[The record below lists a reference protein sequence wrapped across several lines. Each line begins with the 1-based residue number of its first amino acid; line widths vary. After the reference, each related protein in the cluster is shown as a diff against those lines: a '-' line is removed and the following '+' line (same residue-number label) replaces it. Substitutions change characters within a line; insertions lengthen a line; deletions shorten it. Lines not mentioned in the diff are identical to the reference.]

1 MKEKKP
7 SGFKRLMDYAGNHKA
22 LTYLSFVLS
31 FVSSLVSL
39 LPLIMIY
46 NIIKEALEIAPN
58 FSEAEHIVSNGIL
71 AVAFALLSM
80 LIYITGLM
88 LSHKSAFRIAGNI
101 RKAMIEHIRLLP
113 VHFSDDF
120 GSGKLRKI
128 INDSSAAAE
137 TYLAHNLPD
146 MAGAVATPLGM
157 LIIMFVYDWRY
168 GLVSLIPIVLAF
180 VSMSKMMGP
189 AMQEDM
195 KLYNDA
201 LEDMNNNAVE
211 YVRGIP
217 VVKTF
222 GQTVHSFSRF
232 KKTISDYSRFCI
244 TYTKRMR
251 QPMLLFQ
258 LFINS
263 TFAFLIALVLIFTKG
278 TNVTENIILNFLF
291 YVIITPVIATT
302 LSKVLFMSEGGMTVA
317 DAFKRIDSIFEI
329 KPLEESD
336 NEKVPQDFTVEFKNV
351 TFSYKGSETPA
362 LDNVSFTVESGK
374 TLALVGPSGGGK
386 TTAAG
391 LISRFWDVNDGSI
404 TIGGI
409 NVKDIKT
416 EDLMNTVSFVFQD
429 SRLLKTSIIE
439 NVRLAKPDAD
449 YDEVLQALH
458 KAQCDDIIEKLPN
471 GVDTVIGTKGVYLSG
486 GEQQRIAIARAILKN
501 APVIVLDEA
510 TAFADPENEYLVQ
523 KAFTELS
530 RNKTVIMIAHRLST
544 IKNADNIIVL
554 ENGRI
559 AEQGSHSELVA
570 NDGLYKKM
578 WDNYNKAVSWKVG
591 A

>member
-7 SGFKRLMDYAGNHKA
+7 SGFKRLMDYAGSHKA

-31 FVSSLVSL
+31 FASSLVAL

-46 NIIKEALEIAPN
+46 NIIKEAIAVAPN
-58 FSEAEHIVSNGIL
+58 FSEAEHIVSNGVL
-71 AVAFALLSM
+71 AVVFALLSM
-80 LIYITGLM
+80 IIYVTGLM

-101 RKAMIEHIRLLP
+101 RKAMIKHIRLLP

-137 TYLAHNLPD
+137 TYIAHNLPD
-146 MAGAVATPLGM
+146 MAAALATPLGM

-168 GLVSLIPIVLAF
+168 GLVCLVPIILAF
-180 VSMSKMMGP
+180 AAMSKMMGP

-232 KKTISDYSRFCI
+232 KKTIDNYSKFCI

-263 TFAFLIALVLIFTKG
+263 TFAFLIVLVLIFTNG
-278 TNVTENIILNFLF
+278 SNITEDIILNFLF

-302 LSKVLFMSEGGMTVA
+302 LSKILFMSEGGMTVA
-317 DAFKRIDSIFEI
+317 DAFTRIDSILEI
-329 KPLEESD
+329 QPLEEVQQP
-336 NEKVPQDFTVEFKNV
+336 KVPLDFTVKFNNV
-351 TFSYKGSETPA
+351 TFSYKGNETPA
-362 LDNVSFTVESGK
+362 LDSVSFTAESGK

-391 LISRFWDVNDGSI
+391 LISRFWDVTKGSI

-416 EDLMNTVSFVFQD
+416 EELMNTVSFVFQD
-429 SRLLKTSIIE
+429 SKLLKTSIIE
-439 NVRLAKPDAD
+439 NVRLAKPNAD
-449 YDEVLQALH
+449 YDEVLGALH

-486 GEQQRIAIARAILKN
+486 GEQQRIAIARAMLKN

-530 RNKTVIMIAHRLST
+530 KNKTVIIIAHRLT
-544 IKNADNIIVL
+544 TVKNADNIIVL
-554 ENGRI
+554 EGGKI
-559 AEQGSHSELVA
+559 AEQGSHSELIA
-570 NDGLYKKM
+570 NDGLYKKL
-578 WDNYNKAVSWKVG
+578 WDNYNESVSWKVG

>member
-7 SGFKRLMDYAGNHKA
+7 SGFQRLMDYAGGHKT
-22 LTYLSFVLS
+22 LTYLSLALS
-31 FVSSLVSL
+31 FISSLLAL

-46 NIIKEALEIAPN
+46 NIIKEAIAVAPN
-58 FSEAEHIVSNGIL
+58 FGNAKHIITNGVL

-113 VHFSDDF
+113 VHFSEDF

-137 TYLAHNLPD
+137 TYLAHNMPD
-146 MAGAVATPLGM
+146 MAAAVATPIGM

-168 GLVSLIPIVLAF
+168 GLVCIVPIVLAF
-180 VSMSKMMGP
+180 ISMSKMMGP

-232 KKTISDYSRFCI
+232 KKTISDYSKFCL

-278 TNVTENIILNFLF
+278 TDITEDIILNFLF

-329 KPLEESD
+329 QPLEEA
-336 NEKVPQDFTVEFKNV
+336 KQTQTPKDFSVAFNNV
-351 TFSYKGSETPA
+351 TFRYKGSENPA
-362 LDNVSFTVESGK
+362 LDKVSFVAENGK

-391 LISRFWDVNDGSI
+391 LILRFWDVNSGSI
-404 TIGGI
+404 TIGGV
-409 NVKDIKT
+409 NVKNIKT

-429 SRLLKTSIIE
+429 SKLLKTSVFE

-449 YDEVLQALH
+449 YDEVMEALH
-458 KAQCDDIIEKLPN
+458 KAQCDDIIEKLPD
-471 GVDTVIGTKGVYLSG
+471 GMDTVIGTKGVYLSG
-486 GEQQRIAIARAILKN
+486 GEQQRIAIARAMLKN

-523 KAFTELS
+523 KAFAELS
-530 RNKTVIMIAHRLST
+530 KDKTVIMIAHRLST
-544 IKNADNIIVL
+544 VKNADSIIVL
-554 ENGRI
+554 EKGRI
-559 AEQGSHSELVA
+559 AEQGTHSELLS
-570 NDGLYKKM
+570 NDGLYRKM
-578 WDNYNKAVSWKVG
+578 WEDYNKAISWKVG

>member
-7 SGFKRLMDYAGNHKA
+7 SGFQRLMAYAKGHKA
-22 LTYLSFVLS
+22 FTYLSLVLS
-31 FVSSLVSL
+31 FISSLLGL
-39 LPLIMIY
+39 LPLVMIY
-46 NIIKEALEIAPN
+46 NIIKEAIAVAPN
-58 FSEAEHIVSNGIL
+58 FSNAKHIVSNGIL
-71 AVAFALLSM
+71 AVVFALLSM
-80 LIYITGLM
+80 AIYFAGLIC
-88 LSHKSAFRIAGNI
+88 SHKAAFRIAGNI
-101 RKAMIEHIRLLP
+101 RKALVEHIRLLP
-113 VHFSDDF
+113 VHFSEDF
-120 GSGKLRKI
+120 GSGKLRII

-146 MAGAVATPLGM
+146 MAAAVATPLGM
-157 LIIMFVYDWRY
+157 LIIMFAYDWRY
-168 GLVSLIPIVLAF
+168 GLVCLVPIVLAF
-180 VSMSKMMGP
+180 AAMSKMMGP

-232 KKTISDYSRFCI
+232 KGTISDYSKFCI

-278 TNVTENIILNFLF
+278 TNITEEIILNFLF

-302 LSKVLFMSEGGMTVA
+302 LSKVLFMSESGMTVT
-317 DAFKRIDSIFEI
+317 DAFQRIDSVLEI
-329 KPLEESD
+329 QPLEEAEQNKLPED
-336 NEKVPQDFTVEFKNV
+336 YTVKFNNV
-351 TFSYKGSETPA
+351 SFSYKGSETKA
-362 LDNVSFTVESGK
+362 LDDVTFTAENGK

-391 LISRFWDVNDGSI
+391 LISRFWDVNSGSI
-404 TIGGI
+404 TIGGV

-429 SRLLKTSIIE
+429 SKLLKTSIFE
-439 NVRLAKPDAD
+439 NIRLAKPNTD
-449 YDEVLQALH
+449 YNEVLEALH
-458 KAQCDDIIEKLPN
+458 KAQCDDIIEKLPS
-471 GVDTVIGTKGVYLSG
+471 GIDTVIGTKGVYLSG

-501 APVIVLDEA
+501 APVLVLDEA

-523 KAFTELS
+523 KAFAELS
-530 RNKTVIMIAHRLST
+530 KNKTVIMIAHRLSSV
-544 IKNADNIIVL
+544 KNADNIIVL

-559 AEQGSHSELVA
+559 AEQGTHSELLS

-578 WDNYNKAVSWKVG
+578 WDNYNEAISWKVG